1 MLHNKLHLYVTTT
14 LLANILIA
22 AGSLSPAHAK
32 SGETIKSTNSI
43 EKLAFNTLSQTDK
56 DAALL
61 PSNNTKAES
70 TQFNQSEVNSC
81 PFTSNTQDLTN
92 TTTTDIGQQALIEYL
107 DRTPIGN
114 EIEVSNSSEVDLDS
128 MLGNEFDQKG
138 ILLISRCCF

>member
-1 MLHNKLHLYVTTT
+1 M
-14 LLANILIA
+14 
-22 AGSLSPAHAK
+22 
-32 SGETIKSTNSI
+32 
-43 EKLAFNTLSQTDK
+43 
-56 DAALL
+56 L

-138 ILLISRCCF
+138 ILLISRCCL